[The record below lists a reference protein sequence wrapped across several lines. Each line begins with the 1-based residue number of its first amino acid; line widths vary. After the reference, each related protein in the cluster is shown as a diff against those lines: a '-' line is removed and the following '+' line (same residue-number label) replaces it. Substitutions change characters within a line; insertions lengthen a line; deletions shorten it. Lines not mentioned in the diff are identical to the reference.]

1 MTPVEARSTL
11 DYLVNKYVQDGQKR
25 IELLS
30 IIHDAKLPSVPVR
43 GVLHD
48 LRALRS
54 EPMSEADGNLI
65 KDLIF
70 YFG

>member
-1 MTPVEARSTL
+1 ML
-11 DYLVNKYVQDGQKR
+11 DYLVNKYVVDAQR
-25 IELLS
+25 RAELLG
-30 IIHDAKLPSVPVR
+30 IIHDQLLPSVPVR

-48 LRALRS
+48 LRALHT

-65 KDLIF
+65 KDLVF

>member
-1 MTPVEARSTL
+1 MTPTEARLTL
-11 DYLVNKYVQDGQKR
+11 DYLVNKYVGDAQKLA
-25 IELLS
+25 ELLDV
-30 IIHDAKLPSVPVR
+30 IHDQQLPSVPVR

-48 LRALRS
+48 LRVLRS

-65 KDLIF
+65 KDLVY